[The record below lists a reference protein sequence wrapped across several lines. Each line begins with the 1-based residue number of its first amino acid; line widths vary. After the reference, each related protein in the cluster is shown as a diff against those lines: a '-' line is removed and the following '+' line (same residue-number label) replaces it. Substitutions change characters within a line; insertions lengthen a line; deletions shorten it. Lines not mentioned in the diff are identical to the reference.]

1 MLPSQIA
8 ADPTAAARA
17 QRCASAIWPS
27 ANSYFL
33 LLSTVLLYDYGSK
46 DILLVWLVG
55 GSHDKG
61 TCQFAPN
68 ANVPEIIGNPAY
80 SFSGTLDYE
89 EPDYRSRARQF
100 SGGKKRTKAGVRR
113 QTLWFGVTPAY
124 AAHRV
129 DHRQASRC
137 RSGFRRAGLRSGWG
151 SIRQWERTSRETA
164 RE

>member
-17 QRCASAIWPS
+17 QRCASAIWPT

-89 EPDYRSRARQF
+89 EPLFHATTCAARLAW
-100 SGGKKRTKAGVRR
+100 SLSALGR
-113 QTLWFGVTPAY
+113 
-124 AAHRV
+124 
-129 DHRQASRC
+129 
-137 RSGFRRAGLRSGWG
+137 LR
-151 SIRQWERTSRETA
+151 RTSRA
-164 RE
+164 GV

>member
-46 DILLVWLVG
+46 DILLVWVVG
-55 GSHDKG
+55 GSHDEG
-61 TCQFAPN
+61 DRPIRTQCERARQ
-68 ANVPEIIGNPAY
+68 ITGNPAY

-89 EPDYRSRARQF
+89 EPVIGPNPKDPDAAQVLIRSDSAGATYWVR
-100 SGGKKRTKAGVRR
+100 GG
-113 QTLWFGVTPAY
+113 LP
-124 AAHRV
+124 
-129 DHRQASRC
+129 RC
-137 RSGFRRAGLRSGWG
+137 RGGILPWA
-151 SIRQWERTSRETA
+151 Q
-164 RE
+164 

>member
-17 QRCASAIWPS
+17 QRCARAIWPS

-46 DILLVWLVG
+46 DILLVWVVG

-68 ANVPEIIGNPAY
+68 ANVPEITGNPAY
-80 SFSGTLDYE
+80 CVF
-89 EPDYRSRARQF
+89 RHSR
-100 SGGKKRTKAGVRR
+100 
-113 QTLWFGVTPAY
+113 L
-124 AAHRV
+124 
-129 DHRQASRC
+129 
-137 RSGFRRAGLRSGWG
+137 RRADKVQVCFSMRRNRWLSG
-151 SIRQWERTSRETA
+151 SFLH
-164 RE
+164 

>member
-17 QRCASAIWPS
+17 QRCAGAIWPT

-68 ANVPEIIGNPAY
+68 ANVPEITGNPAY

-89 EPDYRSRARQF
+89 EPTKARAPRADQLTYRNRRELSGRYVIDERLAHRGRAREF
-100 SGGKKRTKAGVRR
+100 AKLVETYGAGK
-113 QTLWFGVTPAY
+113 
-124 AAHRV
+124 
-129 DHRQASRC
+129 
-137 RSGFRRAGLRSGWG
+137 
-151 SIRQWERTSRETA
+151 
-164 RE
+164 

>member
-46 DILLVWLVG
+46 DILLVWVVG

-61 TCQFAPN
+61 TGQFAPN
-68 ANVPEIIGNPAY
+68 ANVPEITGNPAY

-89 EPDYRSRARQF
+89 EPDNHNPNRNRDSRGDQ
-100 SGGKKRTKAGVRR
+100 
-113 QTLWFGVTPAY
+113 
-124 AAHRV
+124 
-129 DHRQASRC
+129 
-137 RSGFRRAGLRSGWG
+137 
-151 SIRQWERTSRETA
+151 
-164 RE
+164 